1 MTQPAKVLTAL
12 VLSAVLFLVF
22 TAPVGAQTSQ
32 QQEKKAAEL
41 AAITKVSDSA
51 YGVFKKAIATS
62 DIDLLLSFFVDT
74 GGVVMPDMQGLLGL
88 DNIRKSAPTLMRV
101 VGGGD
106 LEIQRE
112 SMRLRDELDV
122 ARDAGTFTVTR
133 TMEDGSVWRFDGLHT
148 LFWKKTADGVWKLDR
163 AFIGENPRARR
174 EAPDSSK

>member
-1 MTQPAKVLTAL
+1 MNPSNSRNAL
-12 VLSAVLFLVF
+12 LLSAVLFVVF
-22 TAPVGAQTSQ
+22 TVPAGAQTSQ
-32 QQEKKAAEL
+32 QEEKKAAEL

-106 LEIQRE
+106 LEIHRE

-122 ARDAGTFTVTR
+122 ARDAGTFTLTR
-133 TMEDGSVWRFDGLHT
+133 TMEDGNVWRFDGLHT
-148 LFWKKTADGVWKLDR
+148 LFWKKSPDGVWQLDR
-163 AFIGENPRARR
+163 AYIGENPRARR
-174 EAPDSSK
+174 QPPDSSK